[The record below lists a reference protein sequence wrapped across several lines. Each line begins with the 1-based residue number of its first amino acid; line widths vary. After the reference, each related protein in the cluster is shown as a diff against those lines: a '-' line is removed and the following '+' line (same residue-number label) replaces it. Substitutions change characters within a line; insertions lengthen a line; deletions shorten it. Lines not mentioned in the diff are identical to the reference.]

1 MRLHELPPQS
11 HLDAEATRLA
21 AGLRGKGLRAGDRIA
36 LFMNNRPE
44 FVVAYL
50 AAGLLGAI
58 AVPINPRYRLVEL
71 GHILSDARPRVLVT
85 ERAQLPHL
93 DDVDASAR
101 ASLDAVISAEE
112 IEAWK
117 TDGLGFDP
125 APVASDDIALLIYT
139 SGTTGPS
146 KGAMLTRGNVAA
158 TVEALLAAWE
168 WSAHDRL
175 LLALPLFHV
184 HGLIVGLH
192 CALAADASVLL
203 PPRFDAADVIERLT
217 AGEATLFFG
226 VPTMYSRL
234 IEALEGGARRDFS
247 RVRLFCSGSAPLAPE
262 TMLAFQRLTGHT
274 ILERYGMT
282 ETGMTLSNP
291 YRGPRAP
298 GSVGTPLPG
307 VSIRIVGEDDDDVA
321 PGEPGELLVR
331 GNNVFAG
338 YWQAPEK
345 TAAAFALDAA
355 GRRWFRTGDLARRD
369 ASSGY
374 VTLLGRRHDLI
385 LSGGFNVY
393 PLEIE
398 AVLAAFPGVAEAS
411 IVGRPHPRWGEA
423 PIAYIVRTCAVDPE
437 ALLAHCRSQLA
448 GFKVPSEIRFVDAL
462 PRNAMG
468 KIQKGL
474 LP

>member
-1 MRLHELPPQS
+1 MALHELPSRPS
-11 HLDAEATRLA
+11 LDAEAARLA
-21 AGLRGKGLRAGDRIA
+21 AGLRRWGLRRGDRIA
-36 LFMNNRPE
+36 FFLSNRQE

-58 AVPINPRYRLVEL
+58 AVPINPRYRRVEL
-71 GHILSDARPRVLVT
+71 GHILSDALPRVLIT
-85 ERAQLPHL
+85 EREQLPHL
-93 DDVDASAR
+93 DDVVASDR
-101 ASLDAVISAEE
+101 ASLEAIITAEE
-112 IEAWK
+112 IETWK
-117 TDGLGFDP
+117 TAAGDFDP
-125 APVASDDIALLIYT
+125 APLERDDVVLLIYT

-158 TVEALLAAWE
+158 TVQALLTAWE
-168 WSAHDRL
+168 WSEGDRL
-175 LLALPLFHV
+175 LLTLPLFHV
-184 HGLIVGLH
+184 HGLIVGLG
-192 CALAADASVLL
+192 CALAAGASVLL
-203 PPRFDAADVIERLT
+203 PPRFDADDALDRLA

-226 VPTMYSRL
+226 VPAMYVRL
-234 IEALEGGARRDFS
+234 IEALEQRPRRDFS

-262 TMLAFQRLTGHT
+262 TMAAFERLTGHT

-282 ETGMTLSNP
+282 ETGMNLSNP
-291 YRGPRAP
+291 YRGPRVP

-307 VSIRIVGEDDDDVA
+307 VSIRIVDESGADVA
-321 PGEPGELLVR
+321 AGEPGELLVH

-345 TAAAFALDAA
+345 TAAAFDLDAD
-355 GRRWFRTGDLARRD
+355 GIRWFRTGDLARRD
-369 ASSGY
+369 AASGY

-398 AVLAAFPGVAEAS
+398 AVLTSFPGVAEAS
-411 IVGRPHPRWGEA
+411 VVGRPHPRWGET
-423 PIAYIVRTCAVDPE
+423 PVAYLVCSQAVDRE
-437 ALLAHCRSQLA
+437 ALLAHCRSRLA
-448 GFKVPSEIRFVDAL
+448 GFKVPSEVHVLDAL

-468 KIQKGL
+468 KIQRSL

>member
-1 MRLHELPPQS
+1 MSLHELPSRPL
-11 HLDAEATRLA
+11 LDAQAARLA
-21 AGLRGKGLRAGDRIA
+21 AGLRLRGVHRGDRIA

-50 AAGLLGAI
+50 ATGLLGAI
-58 AVPINPRYRLVEL
+58 AVPVNPRYRRVEL
-71 GHILSDARPRVLVT
+71 GHILSDARPRLVIT
-85 ERAQLPHL
+85 ERAQLPHM

-101 ASLDAVISAEE
+101 ASLDAVLCAEE

-117 TDGLGFDP
+117 ADERGFEAAP
-125 APVASDDIALLIYT
+125 AGSDDVALLIYT

-146 KGAMLTRGNVAA
+146 KGAMLTRGNIAA
-158 TVEALLAAWE
+158 TVEALLSAWE
-168 WSAHDRL
+168 WSARDRL
-175 LLALPLFHV
+175 LLTLPLFHV
-184 HGLIVGLH
+184 HGLIVGLC
-192 CALAADASVLL
+192 CALAAGASVLL
-203 PPRFDAADVIERLT
+203 PPRFDAADVIESLA

-226 VPTMYSRL
+226 VPTLYTRL
-234 IEALEGGARRDFS
+234 IEELERGPQRDFS

-262 TMLAFQRLTGHT
+262 TMAAFERLTGHT

-291 YRGPRAP
+291 YRGARVP

-307 VSIRIVGEDDDDVA
+307 VSIRIVDENGADVA
-321 PGEPGELLVR
+321 ADEPGELLVH
-331 GNNVFAG
+331 GSNVFAG

-345 TAAAFALDAA
+345 TAAAFEVDAA
-355 GRRWFRTGDLARRD
+355 GRLWFRTGDLARRD
-369 ASSGY
+369 ASTGY

-398 AVLAAFPGVAEAS
+398 TVLTAFPGVTEAAV
-411 IVGRPHPRWGEA
+411 VGKPHARWGETPVAYLVCA
-423 PIAYIVRTCAVDPE
+423 PGVDRE

-448 GFKVPSEIRFVDAL
+448 GFKVPSEIHFVSAL
-462 PRNAMG
+462 PRNALG
-468 KIQKGL
+468 KIQRSL